1 VAGSAPQPRLI
12 ALRPPLCSSR
22 SAETGWPRFANP
34 PALGHE
40 DAMDARYHVEITRQ
54 ALAGHLDEAALRMV
68 VRANLGQDR
77 LTKLVGHPEIHFDDS
92 AFAAG
97 EAYIADQRRQAVAAL
112 EQNDRPAGLAAF
124 GRLLHGRQ
132 DFYAHSN
139 WVALWVASRGGLA
152 HCSPDQVEICLDPRL
167 VPQLIS
173 GMGVPWHFI
182 AARVPLLGRVARR
195 TLIPADSH
203 EAMNLD
209 HPGRGPLFPFAMAA
223 ALQHSRLELDLLQ
236 ELLRAAAG
244 PELA

>member
-1 VAGSAPQPRLI
+1 
-12 ALRPPLCSSR
+12 
-22 SAETGWPRFANP
+22 
-34 PALGHE
+34 
-40 DAMDARYHVEITRQ
+40 MDARYHVQITRQ
-54 ALAGHLDEAALRMV
+54 ALAGRFDEAALQAI

-77 LTKLVGHPEIHFDDS
+77 LANLIGHPHIHFDSS

-97 EAYIADQRRQAVAAL
+97 EAYIAEQRRQAVAAL
-112 EQNDRPAGLAAF
+112 VERDDRPAALAAF

-139 WVALWVASRGGLA
+139 WVELWTNAHGGIA
-152 HCSPDQVEICLDPRL
+152 QCSPDQVEICVDPLL

-173 GMGVPWHFI
+173 GVGSARDFI
-182 AARVPLLGRVARR
+182 VVRVPLLGRLARR

-223 ALQHSRLELDLLQ
+223 AVKHTRLEIDLLLSSLQ
-236 ELLRAAAG
+236 DAG
-244 PELA
+244 GEASAERFLG